1 MSKVPSSKYSKLYA
15 SNVNDVKKASVP
27 SAQAAKKFKITASN
41 SNAKILSGNS
51 PLFRPTPE
59 SIAHMKSQLLRN
71 AGLNSDQLRRN
82 MSERL
87 RSDKGISDP
96 RVLSAMQQVPRHCFM
111 DQGMASRAYEDA
123 ALPIGYGQTISMP
136 SVVARMISVLL
147 EQREAGR
154 VLEIG
159 TGCGYQAAVL
169 ACVYREVFSIERIQG
184 LHELAKV
191 NLSKV
196 SNLPKIA
203 LHYGDGRIGWPE
215 QAPFDSIIIAAAGL
229 EIPQA
234 LLTQLKVGGRLIA
247 PEGAD
252 QQKLVLIE
260 RKATH
265 DWVRRDLEAVR
276 FVPLRAGV
284 QS

>member
-1 MSKVPSSKYSKLYA
+1 MSKVPTSKFSKLYA
-15 SNVNDVKKASVP
+15 TNVNDVKKASIS
-27 SAQAAKKFKITASN
+27 SAQPPKKFKITASN
-41 SNAKILSGNS
+41 SNARILSGNK

-59 SIAHMKSQLLRN
+59 SVAHVRSQLLRN
-71 AGLNSDQLRRN
+71 AGLNSDQLRVN

-87 RSDKGISDP
+87 RTDKGISDP
-96 RVLSAMQQVPRHCFM
+96 RVLTAMQQVPRHCFM

-169 ACVYREVFSIERIQG
+169 ACVFREVFSIERIQG
-184 LHELAKV
+184 LHDLAKV
-191 NLSKV
+191 NLAKV
-196 SNLPKIA
+196 CGLPKIA
-203 LHYGDGRIGWPE
+203 LHYGDGMLGWPA
-215 QAPFDSIIIAAAGL
+215 QAPFDSIILAAAGL

-234 LLTQLKVGGRLIA
+234 LLAQLKVGGRLIA
-247 PEGAD
+247 PEGSD

-260 RKATH
+260 RKTPN

-276 FVPLRAGV
+276 FVPLRSGV

>member
-1 MSKVPSSKYSKLYA
+1 MSKAPSSKYAKLYA
-15 SNVNDVKKASVP
+15 TNVNDVKKTS
-27 SAQAAKKFKITASN
+27 SANAQRPKKFKITTSN
-41 SNAKILSGNS
+41 SNARILSGNR
-51 PLFRPTPE
+51 PVFHPTPE
-59 SIAHMKSQLLRN
+59 SIAHLKSQLMRN
-71 AGLNSDQLRRN
+71 AGLNSDQLRFN

-87 RSDKGISDP
+87 RSEKGISDQ
-96 RVLSAMQQVPRHCFM
+96 RVLRAMLQIPRHCFM

-147 EQREAGR
+147 DQREAGR

-169 ACVYREVFSIERIQG
+169 ACVFREVFSIERIQG
-184 LHELAKV
+184 LHELAKL
-191 NLSKV
+191 NLARV
-196 SNLPKIA
+196 RGLPKIA
-203 LHYGDGRIGWPE
+203 LHYGDGRIGWPDL
-215 QAPFDSIIIAAAGL
+215 APFDSIIIAAAGL

-234 LLTQLKVGGRLIA
+234 LLIQLRVGGRLIA
-247 PEGAD
+247 PEGAN

-260 RKATH
+260 RKATN

-276 FVPLRAGV
+276 FVPLRSGV